1 MLHNQ
6 EGYVT
11 YQTGNIAFILNSNKN
26 SEDPNFINLR
36 MILVSDI
43 ALHYLAI

>member
-11 YQTGNIAFILNSNKN
+11 YQTCNIAFILNSN
-26 SEDPNFINLR
+26 ENLER
-36 MILVSDI
+36 PQP
-43 ALHYLAI
+43 H